1 MEMTSKWM
9 QSLGDNTATRKIR
22 QKFRK
27 SMRFKKSGDSYGDVT
42 KALNVIIICF
52 ENYSNKY
59 IWTSLFVN

>member
-1 MEMTSKWM
+1 MEMTSNWVTIQLM
-9 QSLGDNTATRKIR
+9 RKIR

-59 IWTSLFVN
+59 I